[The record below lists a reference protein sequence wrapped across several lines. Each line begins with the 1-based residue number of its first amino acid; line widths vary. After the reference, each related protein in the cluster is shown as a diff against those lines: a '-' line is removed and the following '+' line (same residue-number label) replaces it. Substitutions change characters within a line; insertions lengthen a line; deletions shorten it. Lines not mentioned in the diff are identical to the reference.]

1 MFKQNRGL
9 EMNDSRKELS
19 IPVEEYNILM
29 ERYVMNDVKKTKAAV
44 ERDEALDEAEE
55 KGVINSLMNIAVNEL
70 TKKLMETRQKLV
82 KEQQEMSK
90 VHLAMNAIGIQLIHL
105 PNGDIAIV
113 K

>member
-1 MFKQNRGL
+1 
-9 EMNDSRKELS
+9 
-19 IPVEEYNILM
+19 
-29 ERYVMNDVKKTKAAV
+29 
-44 ERDEALDEAEE
+44 LDEAEE

-90 VHLAMNAIGIQLIHL
+90 VHLALNAIGIQLIHL